1 MYIVLDFILVFVSI
15 IMLWKG
21 ADWLVD
27 SAAEIAHSLKVSDL
41 IIGLTV
47 VAFGTSAPEFAVTI
61 SAAFTKQTDISIGN
75 VIGSNI
81 FNLGFILGGTAIIR
95 PIVTSKKLFNRD
107 GLFLLIVT
115 ALIFILFFGF
125 DGWTP
130 DEPYND
136 IGNGKYD
143 AAEPYIDKGNSNYD
157 IGEPFED
164 LNNDGVWTSGEPFT
178 DFGNGTYDNG
188 EKYKDLNG
196 DGAWNDSEP
205 FIDAGNNIY
214 DIGEQFQDLGN
225 NIYDIGEPF
234 EDLNNDGVWTSGEPF
249 TDFGNGIYDQGE
261 PFLDVGNKVYDV
273 GESYTD
279 IGNGVYDQAEPFE
292 DLNKDGVWTQF
303 DTFSNLEG
311 LLLFSLL
318 IGYVSFLFIK
328 KDPPEEVDPKNA
340 TSMSYVWFFVGLISI
355 VFGGHWMVTHA
366 SNIARFFG
374 ISDWVIAV
382 TIVAA
387 GTSAPEFA
395 TSIAA
400 ALKGRHGIA
409 VGNLIGSDLFNL
421 LGVLGLAGIINASPL
436 SEEIFE
442 SVFLLVLMVG
452 LTLLLIRT
460 KWKISRWEGAILVS
474 INLVRWYFDFAG

>member
-1 MYIVLDFILVFVSI
+1 MYIILDFILVTLSI
-15 IMLWKG
+15 FMLWKG

-61 SAAFTKQTDISIGN
+61 SAAMTKQTDISIGN

-115 ALIFILFFGF
+115 ALIFFLFFGF

-130 DEPYND
+130 DEPFDD
-136 IGNGKYD
+136 IGNGRYD
-143 AAEPYIDKGNSNYD
+143 QAEQYLDEGND
-157 IGEPFED
+157 
-164 LNNDGVWTSGEPFT
+164 
-178 DFGNGTYDNG
+178 
-188 EKYKDLNG
+188 
-196 DGAWNDSEP
+196 
-205 FIDAGNNIY
+205 
-214 DIGEQFQDLGN
+214 
-225 NIYDIGEPF
+225 IYDIGEPF
-234 EDLNNDGVWTSGEPF
+234 EDQNKDGIWSSGEPF
-249 TDFGNGIYDQGE
+249 
-261 PFLDVGNKVYDV
+261 
-273 GESYTD
+273 TD
-279 IGNGVYDQAEPFE
+279 IGNGVYDEGEPFIDIGNNFYDMGE
-292 DLNKDGVWTQF
+292 SFTDIGNGRYDVSEPFTDLNNDGVWTQF
-303 DTFSNLEG
+303 DTYSSIEG

-318 IGYVSFLFIK
+318 IGYVAFLFIK

-355 VFGGHWMVTHA
+355 VLGGHLMVTHA

-460 KWKISRWEGAILVS
+460 RWKISRWEGAILVS